1 MAEYAVSIVLAL
13 AVSVFTFRPLFAA
26 RGNDAEDAGEGDRL
40 RALYETRDRYYSL
53 IRDVELD
60 RDMGK
65 LSEEDYS
72 ALMSGYKEKA
82 ASAARDISELE
93 SRSGRAERDI

>member
-13 AVSVFTFRPLFAA
+13 AVSAFTFYPLFSG
-26 RGNDAEDAGEGDRL
+26 RRSDAEDTGCGNRL
-40 RALYETRDRYYSL
+40 RALYEERDRYYSL

-72 ALMSGYKEKA
+72 ALVSGYKEKA
-82 ASAARDISELE
+82 AAAARNISELE
-93 SRSGRAERDI
+93 AGGGRAERE

>member
-1 MAEYAVSIVLAL
+1 MAEYVVSIVLAL
-13 AVSVFTFRPLFAA
+13 VVSAFTFYPLFSGG
-26 RGNDAEDAGEGDRL
+26 RSGAEDAGRGDRL
-40 RALYETRDRYYSL
+40 RGLYETRDRYYSL

-72 ALMSGYKEKA
+72 ALMSGYKERA

-93 SRSGRAERDI
+93 SGKGQAERA

>member
-13 AVSVFTFRPLFAA
+13 LVSVFTFRPLFSG
-26 RGNDAEDAGEGDRL
+26 RRSDAEDAGRGNRL
-40 RALYETRDRYYSL
+40 RALYEERDRYYSL

-82 ASAARDISELE
+82 ASAARNISEIE
-93 SRSGRAERDI
+93 SGSGRAERG

>member
-1 MAEYAVSIVLAL
+1 MAEYVVSIVLAL
-13 AVSVFTFRPLFAA
+13 GVSVFTFYPLFSGG
-26 RGNDAEDAGEGDRL
+26 RSDAEDTGRDDRL
-40 RALYETRDRYYSL
+40 RGLYETRDRYYSL

-82 ASAARDISELE
+82 AAAARDISGLE
-93 SRSGRAERDI
+93 SGSGRAERV

>member
-1 MAEYAVSIVLAL
+1 MAEYVVSIVLAL
-13 AVSVFTFRPLFAA
+13 GVSVFTFYPLFSGG
-26 RGNDAEDAGEGDRL
+26 RSGAEDTSRDDRL
-40 RALYETRDRYYSL
+40 RGLYETRDRYYSL

-72 ALMSGYKEKA
+72 ALMSGYKERA
-82 ASAARDISELE
+82 AAAARDISELE
-93 SRSGRAERDI
+93 SGSGQAERA

>member
-1 MAEYAVSIVLAL
+1 MAEYVVSIVLAL
-13 AVSVFTFRPLFAA
+13 AVSAFTFFPLFSGG
-26 RGNDAEDAGEGDRL
+26 RSGAENTSRDDDRL
-40 RALYETRDRYYSL
+40 RGLYETRDRYYSL

-82 ASAARDISELE
+82 AAAARDISELE
-93 SRSGRAERDI
+93 SGSGRTERA

>member
-13 AVSVFTFRPLFAA
+13 LVSVFTFWPLFSG
-26 RGNDAEDAGEGDRL
+26 RRNVAEDTGSDDPL
-40 RALYETRDRYYSL
+40 RALYEERDRYYYL

-82 ASAARDISELE
+82 ASAARNISELE
-93 SRSGRAERDI
+93 SGSGRAEKE

>member
-13 AVSVFTFRPLFAA
+13 LVSVFTFWPLFSG
-26 RGNDAEDAGEGDRL
+26 RRNVAEDTGSDDRL
-40 RALYETRDRYYSL
+40 RALYEERDRYYSL

-65 LSEEDYS
+65 LSVEDYS

-82 ASAARDISELE
+82 ASAARNISELE
-93 SRSGRAERDI
+93 SGSGRAEKE

>member
-13 AVSVFTFRPLFAA
+13 LVSVFTFRPLFSGG
-26 RGNDAEDAGEGDRL
+26 RSGAEDTGRDDRL
-40 RALYETRDRYYSL
+40 RALYEERDRYYSL

-65 LSEEDYS
+65 LNEQDYS
-72 ALMSGYKEKA
+72 ELVSGYKEKA
-82 ASAARDISELE
+82 ASAARAISELE
-93 SRSGRAERDI
+93 AGSGRADKR

>member
-1 MAEYAVSIVLAL
+1 MAEYVVSIVLAL
-13 AVSVFTFRPLFAA
+13 AVSVFTFYPLFSGD
-26 RGNDAEDAGEGDRL
+26 RSGAEDTGRDDRL
-40 RALYETRDRYYSL
+40 RGLYETRDRYYSL

-82 ASAARDISELE
+82 AAAARDISKLE
-93 SRSGRAERDI
+93 SGSGRPEGA